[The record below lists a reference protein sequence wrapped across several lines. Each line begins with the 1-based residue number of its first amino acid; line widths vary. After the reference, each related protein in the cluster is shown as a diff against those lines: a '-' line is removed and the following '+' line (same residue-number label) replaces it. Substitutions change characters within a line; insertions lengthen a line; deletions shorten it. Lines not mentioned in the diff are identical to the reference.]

1 MFSHIKAV
9 ELLKINDS
17 LNCNVKFLI
26 EGEEEIGSENL
37 EEFITKNTDLLKND
51 VILISDTSI
60 ESNIKPCITTGLR
73 GLSYME
79 IELIGPNRDLHSGVY
94 GGAVPNL
101 SLIHI

>member
-37 EEFITKNTDLLKND
+37 EEFITKK
-51 VILISDTSI
+51 
-60 ESNIKPCITTGLR
+60 
-73 GLSYME
+73 Y
-79 IELIGPNRDLHSGVY
+79 
-94 GGAVPNL
+94 
-101 SLIHI
+101 